1 MGYIYKIINDINDKV
16 YIGKTINTLKERWT
30 QHLNSIN
37 KKKTHLYLAM
47 KKYGYKHF
55 NIEEIEEV
63 PDSLLNEREKYWI
76 KFYNSYYSGYNST
89 LGGDGYISTD
99 DNSIIEL
106 WNKGYSIIDIEK
118 ELNTSHYA
126 ITKILN
132 KYNISILER
141 NSRAHIQEG
150 KQIIA
155 LDKNTLE
162 PLYLYTSLSE
172 AARCLNLKS
181 CSRFSKILGDY
192 TKTSRGF
199 CWDLASNFSK
209 DEILNLKINH
219 KI

>member
-1 MGYIYKIINDINDKV
+1 
-16 YIGKTINTLKERWT
+16 
-30 QHLNSIN
+30 
-37 KKKTHLYLAM
+37 M

-55 NIEEIEEV
+55 NIKEIEEV
-63 PDSLLNEREKYWI
+63 PDNLLNEREKYWI

-99 DNSIIEL
+99 DNGIIEL

-126 ITKILN
+126 ITKTLN

-155 LDKNTLE
+155 LDKKL
-162 PLYLYTSLSE
+162 
-172 AARCLNLKS
+172 
-181 CSRFSKILGDY
+181 
-192 TKTSRGF
+192 
-199 CWDLASNFSK
+199 
-209 DEILNLKINH
+209 
-219 KI
+219 